1 MKEIKPSQVTG
12 SVIDK
17 LLGIESSKIGYYGEV
32 KQKIQ
37 ELEAANLGL
46 SIKKTELQAVF
57 NSIVDAVV
65 IYDTKGTVQHRNHVC
80 PRLFPTETQ
89 LGNSCR
95 ALFHGEQVLASETC
109 PVEQAIKGKT
119 SQLSFTVLRD
129 DQNRKRYYDAIATPI
144 PTQTEDILRKNRALV
159 FIRDVT
165 DQRTRE
171 LQFLQAEKMSSIGLL
186 AAGVAHEINNPLTSV
201 AGYAEALQ
209 RRFREDI
216 SLAGDQRLIDF
227 PRYLEVI
234 VREVYRCKAI
244 TDSLQSFSRKSD
256 GVFSEVD
263 LNGIVDEVFELVRHT
278 CRDKDITLVK
288 EFSEKSPIVEGDSSA
303 IRQIF
308 LNLALN
314 AIQSIDTSGTVK
326 ITSELVDSEICI
338 RVIDDGS
345 GIPAEQLDQIW
356 TPFFTTKVVGK
367 GQGLGLAVTY
377 DIIEKHN
384 GTIVVVSEVGVGTEF
399 VVKFPRFRMADG

>member
-1 MKEIKPSQVTG
+1 MKEIKPSQVTS
-12 SVIDK
+12 SVLDE

-57 NSIVDAVV
+57 DSIADAVV

-80 PRLFPTETQ
+80 PRLFPAETQ

-95 ALFHGEQVLASETC
+95 ALFHGEQALSSDIC
-109 PVEQAIKGKT
+109 PVEKAIEGET

-129 DQNRKRYYDAIATPI
+129 DKGRKRYFDAIATPI
-144 PTQTEDILRKNRALV
+144 PPQVEDVFGKNRALV
-159 FIRDVT
+159 FIRDMT
-165 DQRTRE
+165 DQRSKE

-209 RRFREDI
+209 RRFREDL

-227 PRYLEVI
+227 PRYLDVI
-234 VREVYRCKAI
+234 VREVYRCKGI
-244 TDSLQSFSRKSD
+244 IDSLQSFSRKAD
-256 GVFSEVD
+256 GVFSDVD
-263 LNGIVDEVFELVRHT
+263 LNGIIDEVFELVRHT
-278 CRDKDITLVK
+278 CRDKDIALVK
-288 EFSEKSPIVEGDSSA
+288 EFSEKPPMVKGDSCA
-303 IRQIF
+303 MRQIF

-314 AIQSIDTSGTVK
+314 AIQSIETSGTVK
-326 ITSELVDSEICI
+326 VTSEMTDSEVFV

-345 GIPAEQLDQIW
+345 GIPAEHLDQIW

-377 DIIEKHN
+377 DIIEKHS
-384 GTIVVVSEVGVGTEF
+384 GTIVVNSEVGVGTEF
-399 VVKFPRFRMADG
+399 VVKFPGI